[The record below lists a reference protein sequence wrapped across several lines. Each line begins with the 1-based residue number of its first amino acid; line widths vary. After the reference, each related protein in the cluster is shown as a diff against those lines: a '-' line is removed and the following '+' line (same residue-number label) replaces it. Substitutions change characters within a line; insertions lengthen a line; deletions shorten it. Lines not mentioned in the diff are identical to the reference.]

1 MILVIIILMAIV
13 IIFLLAFILKSNS
26 ISNSNKEDNYERNSN
41 YRIESDNFYSSGN
54 FEMEIEDVF
63 AITGRGTV
71 VTGLVKRGVIKKGD
85 KVFVEGR
92 IKTRKWDDNGQTRYT
107 TEIVANSIEF
117 LTPKIDNEQR
127 QAMQNDQNKVQQ
139 SQQNTTVVEPP
150 FIEDGEDDLP
160 F

>member
-1 MILVIIILMAIV
+1 MNGTTNKV
-13 IIFLLAFILKSNS
+13 LLI
-26 ISNSNKEDNYERNSN
+26 
-41 YRIESDNFYSSGN
+41 GN
-54 FEMEIEDVF
+54 FRADVKLPHF
-63 AITGRGTV
+63 DEQNCIGRFPIATTESYISRTGERITETEWHNI
-71 VTGLVKRGVIKKGD
+71 VTRNKLAELCDRYLKKGD

>member
-1 MILVIIILMAIV
+1 MNGTTNKVLLIGNLGDDVKLHHFDEQNCIGRFPIATTESYISRTGERITETEWHNIV
-13 IIFLLAFILKSNS
+13 TRNKLAELC
-26 ISNSNKEDNYERNSN
+26 DRY
-41 YRIESDNFYSSGN
+41 
-54 FEMEIEDVF
+54 
-63 AITGRGTV
+63 
-71 VTGLVKRGVIKKGD
+71 LKKGD

-127 QAMQNDQNKVQQ
+127 QAMQNDQKKVQQ

-150 FIEDGEDDLP
+150 FIDEGEDDLP

>member
-1 MILVIIILMAIV
+1 MNGTTNKVLLIGNLGDDVKLHHFDEQNCIGRFPIATTESYISRTGERITETEWHNIV
-13 IIFLLAFILKSNS
+13 TRNKLAELC
-26 ISNSNKEDNYERNSN
+26 DRY
-41 YRIESDNFYSSGN
+41 
-54 FEMEIEDVF
+54 
-63 AITGRGTV
+63 
-71 VTGLVKRGVIKKGD
+71 LKKGD

-107 TEIVANSIEF
+107 TEIVANSIEL

-127 QAMQNDQNKVQQ
+127 QAMQNDQNKIQQ

-150 FIEDGEDDLP
+150 FIDEGEDDLP

>member
-1 MILVIIILMAIV
+1 MTNKIV
-13 IIFLLAFILKSNS
+13 YISRTGERITETEWHNIVTRNKLAELC
-26 ISNSNKEDNYERNSN
+26 DRY
-41 YRIESDNFYSSGN
+41 
-54 FEMEIEDVF
+54 
-63 AITGRGTV
+63 
-71 VTGLVKRGVIKKGD
+71 LKKGD

-150 FIEDGEDDLP
+150 FIDEGEDDLP